1 MKNSVMFQYSV
12 WDDQF
17 NLYSEPF
24 LAADDNSAE
33 RTVVQ
38 TATVSDGFRKWLG
51 SYSLYCIGS
60 FDPTQE
66 CPAKVL
72 KRPRLVSSPG
82 RLMHLVDVIESAQ
95 KAHLSTVSASD
106 SDFKEEFENE

>member
-1 MKNSVMFQYSV
+1 MKNSVMLQYSV

-17 NLYSEPF
+17 KLFSEPF
-24 LAADDNSAE
+24 LAADDNAAE

-38 TATVSDGFRKWLG
+38 TALVSEGFRKWLG
-51 SYSLYCIGS
+51 SYSLLCIGS

-72 KRPRLVSSPG
+72 KHPRLVSGSV
-82 RLMHLVDVIESAQ
+82 RLMDLVDAVERSQ
-95 KAHLSTVSASD
+95 KAHVDIVSGSD
-106 SDFKEEFENE
+106 SEKEDPEIE

>member
-12 WDDQF
+12 WDGQF

-24 LAADDNSAE
+24 LAADDNAAE

-38 TATVSDGFRKWLG
+38 TAIVSEGFRKWLG

-60 FDPTQE
+60 FDSTQE

-72 KRPRLVSSPG
+72 KHPRLVSGPA
-82 RLMHLVDVIESAQ
+82 RLMNLVDVIQRAQ
-95 KAHLSTVSASD
+95 KAHLATLSASD
-106 SDFKEEFENE
+106 SDLMEVSENE

>member
-1 MKNSVMFQYSV
+1 MKTSVMFQYSV

-24 LAADDNSAE
+24 LAADDNAAE

-38 TATVSDGFRKWLG
+38 TAIVSEGFRKLLG

-60 FDPTQE
+60 FDPTLE

-72 KRPRLVSSPG
+72 KHPKLVSGPS
-82 RLMHLVDVIESAQ
+82 RLMALMDAIERAQ
-95 KAHLSTVSASD
+95 KAHRATGSASD
-106 SDFKEEFENE
+106 SEEEEVITDE